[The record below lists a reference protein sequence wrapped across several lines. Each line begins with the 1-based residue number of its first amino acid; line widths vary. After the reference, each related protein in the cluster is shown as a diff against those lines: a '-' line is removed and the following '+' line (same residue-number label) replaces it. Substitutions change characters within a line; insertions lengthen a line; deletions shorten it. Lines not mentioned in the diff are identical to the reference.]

1 MFFVDKRLLRRF
13 LEYFQSL
20 YIETTVLLELFD
32 HEAIQKPEVSRGEFI
47 RRVRINPHQHKRSM
61 TKQ

>member
-1 MFFVDKRLLRRF
+1 MLLRRF